1 MNTITTGISAV
12 LESLDAILTDQD
24 LGFRSFEDIDTIYK
38 EGFHL
43 PALKDSGLNFLQ
55 SLIPRLIKVANDS
68 QNLLRF
74 DTPETVKSKN
84 IYIVTLLVC
93 LFLSFIL
100 LNNCLLNYLLYISC

>member
-1 MNTITTGISAV
+1 MNAITTGISAV

-24 LGFRSFEDIDTIYK
+24 LGFRSFEDIETIYK

-55 SLIPRLIKVANDS
+55 SVIPRLIKVANDS

-84 IYIVTLLVC
+84 TYNHTTSAYFLSLVMLDHC
-93 LFLSFIL
+93 LFCITCFV
-100 LNNCLLNYLLYISC
+100 SC